1 MQKKD
6 LFDKTTKQ
14 GRFYRNLL
22 KTGVLLASMLVAGF
36 YYLQTQ
42 KTQNSGLTFEEQ
54 VLQSEAFS
62 DRESLDF
69 ESQTV
74 DKIENTEQKS
84 TEDKTKSLLYVHVC
98 GQVKNPGVYQLEEG
112 ARIFDAV
119 QLAGGLTEEAWEEAI
134 NLAKI
139 VTDGE
144 QIRIPD
150 QTEAELFLLE
160 ETQTESGLINLNQAT
175 KEQLMTLTG
184 IGEARAKDIIAYREE
199 HGAFQTIEDIMKVE
213 GIKEGMFSKMKDKI
227 CVRGGK

>member
-36 YYLQTQ
+36 CYLQTQ

-54 VLQSEAFS
+54 VLQSEVFS

-199 HGAFQTIEDIMKVE
+199 HGAFQTIEDIMKVP
-213 GIKEGMFSKMKDKI
+213 GIKEAAFAKI
-227 CVRGGK
+227 KNEIVVK